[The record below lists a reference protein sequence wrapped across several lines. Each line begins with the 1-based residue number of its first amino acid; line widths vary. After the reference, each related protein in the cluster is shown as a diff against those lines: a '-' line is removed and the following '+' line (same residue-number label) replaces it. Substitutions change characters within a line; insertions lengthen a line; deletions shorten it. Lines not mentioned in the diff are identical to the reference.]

1 LCLPENK
8 ENVVATVK
16 EIEKMVRE
24 LPLSSKL
31 VLFSDLEDELLAENK
46 NILKDLDSARKEIE
60 KGETVTLEE
69 ALSVLK
75 EN

>member
-1 LCLPENK
+1 MILTINK
-8 ENVVATVK
+8 DNIVATVK
-16 EIEKMVRE
+16 EIEKMVSE

-60 KGETVTLEE
+60 KGETATLEE
-69 ALSVLK
+69 ALSALK

>member
-1 LCLPENK
+1 M
-8 ENVVATVK
+8 ATVK
-16 EIEKMVRE
+16 EIEKMVSE

-60 KGETVTLEE
+60 KGETATLEE